1 MVGSALPFPAFVSH
15 RAIMSGVYY
24 DAHMVCLRKSCL
36 LFRPFMLRCH
46 IIVPGLCALSKFSLV
61 CSIFFGSLPTD
72 RSLALLARLSDGLSP
87 YLR

>member
-1 MVGSALPFPAFVSH
+1 MIGSALPFPAFVSH

-24 DAHMVCLRKSCL
+24 DDHMVCLRKSCL
-36 LFRPFMLRCH
+36 VFRPFMLRCH
-46 IIVPGLCALSKFSLV
+46 IIVPGLCALSKLSLV

-72 RSLALLARLSDGLSP
+72 MFSAWLARLSDGPSP